1 MIPGKSEPHRWGM
14 KSWGSFVCLLG
25 KAKGPEMHSSRTS
38 TFPEENEFLHEEV
51 LGLRCRGRWLGK
63 GIGLKN
69 TFVIPARGVFR
80 HDLGEEVEEGWG
92 RRGA

>member
-1 MIPGKSEPHRWGM
+1 MIPGKSEPHWWGM
-14 KSWGSFVCLLG
+14 KSLGSFVCLLG
-25 KAKGPEMHSSRTS
+25 KAKGPETHSSLTS
-38 TFPEENEFLHEEV
+38 TFPEENEFQNEEV

-63 GIGLKN
+63 GIGLEN

-80 HDLGEEVEEGWG
+80 HDLGEEGEEAWG